1 MARVLV
7 QGRADLTTKASGST
21 PIQLAE
27 AYGKQDSAFLES
39 IQVLVRKDQT
49 LRPILPY
56 TPFWLRAL
64 GRQEESGPGF
74 GAL

>member
-27 AYGKQDSAFLES
+27 AYGKQDSALS
-39 IQVLVRKDQT
+39 WGRITVLVRKDQT
-49 LRPILPY
+49 VSPEAPRIPPLASEPSQPQKSPY
-56 TPFWLRAL
+56 QSL
-64 GRQEESGPGF
+64 
-74 GAL
+74 